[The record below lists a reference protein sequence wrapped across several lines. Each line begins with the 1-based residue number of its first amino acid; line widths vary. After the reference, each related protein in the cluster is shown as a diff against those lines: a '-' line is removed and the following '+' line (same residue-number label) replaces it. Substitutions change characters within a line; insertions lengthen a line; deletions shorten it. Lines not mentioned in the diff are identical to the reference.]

1 MQRQGNCHLCI
12 NSSGV
17 LDFGCAG
24 VLTKSGGEEDE
35 EDEGDKKVDRKQIK
49 GLGSARR
56 PPPVFYSVG
65 LALEVR
71 HAHLEKQS

>member
-1 MQRQGNCHLCI
+1 
-12 NSSGV
+12 
-17 LDFGCAG
+17 

-71 HAHLEKQS
+71 HAHLKKQS